1 MEFASESLFGIS
13 GHGVRLAVDPRRQR
27 RVAAVGLSRYAL
39 GMRTIEGEV
48 VDGRVVV
55 PGERLRDGLV
65 TVIVDDDAGPRLSDD
80 DIAQL
85 RASQAAIRQGEYLTA
100 NEVFDHLRRKRA

>member
-1 MEFASESLFGIS
+1 
-13 GHGVRLAVDPRRQR
+13 
-27 RVAAVGLSRYAL
+27 
-39 GMRTIEGEV
+39 MRTIEGEV

-55 PGERLRDGLV
+55 PGERLRDGLIV
-65 TVIVDDDAGPRLSDD
+65 TVIVDDDAPPKLSDD

>member
-1 MEFASESLFGIS
+1 
-13 GHGVRLAVDPRRQR
+13 
-27 RVAAVGLSRYAL
+27 
-39 GMRTIEGEV
+39 MRTIEGEV

-65 TVIVDDDAGPRLSDD
+65 VTIIVDDDAGPKLSDD